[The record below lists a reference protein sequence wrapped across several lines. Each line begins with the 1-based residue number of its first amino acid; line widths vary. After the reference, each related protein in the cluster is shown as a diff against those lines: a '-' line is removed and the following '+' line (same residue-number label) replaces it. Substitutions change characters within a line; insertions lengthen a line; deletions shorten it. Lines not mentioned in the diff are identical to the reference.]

1 MPPILPDSQ
10 ILDDEMEDLFDFNWE
25 TFDAANPWRKPEDVD
40 GIAASGNRT
49 DGDCSISSVYESDN
63 SRPVVISQIP
73 EFVEN
78 AASWRGGWESGSD
91 KGTGDSNDEGMR
103 DRRKSVQEEVVGCS
117 AADWNWDYIGAH
129 NSSSTNTDGYSE
141 HESLSRVYQS
151 DNTVQTPGFL
161 FSGPSRPGH
170 RRLGSVPTPP
180 FHTRS
185 SFPPLLKDCNANSQ
199 SLLTSSPFPICNA
212 ADRREA
218 ETSKREQESE
228 KNISYTHE
236 SISQHFGRPLDDARK
251 SFGVSRTAFKAM
263 CREVGIMRW
272 KYGKRNMGRSS
283 SETRRRRINDQV
295 PGNGNFPS
303 VMPPA
308 PVVAH
313 TSQNL
318 NTITVKVTYKG
329 AHIRFKLPDSSGMSE
344 LEENVI
350 KRLHLERNTF
360 TIKYLDDDG
369 EWILITCDEDVQEC
383 IEVSRHLETKTIR
396 MLIDRPVDYNA
407 P

>member
-1 MPPILPDSQ
+1 
-10 ILDDEMEDLFDFNWE
+10 
-25 TFDAANPWRKPEDVD
+25 
-40 GIAASGNRT
+40 
-49 DGDCSISSVYESDN
+49 
-63 SRPVVISQIP
+63 
-73 EFVEN
+73 
-78 AASWRGGWESGSD
+78 
-91 KGTGDSNDEGMR
+91 
-103 DRRKSVQEEVVGCS
+103 
-117 AADWNWDYIGAH
+117 
-129 NSSSTNTDGYSE
+129 
-141 HESLSRVYQS
+141 
-151 DNTVQTPGFL
+151 
-161 FSGPSRPGH
+161 
-170 RRLGSVPTPP
+170 
-180 FHTRS
+180 
-185 SFPPLLKDCNANSQ
+185 
-199 SLLTSSPFPICNA
+199 
-212 ADRREA
+212 
-218 ETSKREQESE
+218 
-228 KNISYTHE
+228 
-236 SISQHFGRPLDDARK
+236 
-251 SFGVSRTAFKAM
+251 
-263 CREVGIMRW
+263 MRW

-295 PGNGNFPS
+295 PGNGNFPW

-318 NTITVKVTYKG
+318 NTITVKVTYNG
-329 AHIRFKLPDSSGMSE
+329 AHIRFKLPDSSGISE